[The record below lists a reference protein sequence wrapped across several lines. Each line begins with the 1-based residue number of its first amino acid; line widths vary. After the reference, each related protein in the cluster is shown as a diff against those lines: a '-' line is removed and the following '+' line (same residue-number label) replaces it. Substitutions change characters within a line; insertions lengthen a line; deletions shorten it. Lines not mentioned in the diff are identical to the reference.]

1 MSQRKTATPKQSDV
15 FIYIDMVSLIA
26 TQGTLFDLQTVLD
39 YGQSILNVAT
49 ELSKSLIEHRPLTT
63 KTIQAQMN
71 RHFHGTAAE
80 GAWLWK
86 DAYESVEVAAILYL
100 RHKGLPT
107 NPLEQLQLVESL
119 CPTHT
124 RRSEEQLQ
132 LQQFST
138 PLSLAYL
145 VSVAVQITTND
156 LVLEPSAGT
165 GILAQFAKLQGA
177 SLMLNEIS
185 SDRSKILR
193 RLFPGVPLF
202 SVNAEQINDYLAGK
216 TQPSV
221 VLMNP
226 PFSASPKINSRNP
239 DATPRHI
246 NSALQRLCD
255 HGRLVTI
262 SANWFSP
269 NNLTWRDT
277 FIKMQEKATVVL
289 SVGINGK
296 VYSKHGTQ
304 IDTRL
309 TVIDKVPAADPQ
321 EIPCIADTV
330 ELAELATLIEQ
341 LPQRPVWERI
351 TQTAQTAVSK
361 AIRLSPVKPN
371 SQSAP
376 VTQPLSEFL
385 NIVEL
390 DYEIVDWAANDQL
403 KDTLYETYRPQRIRI
418 KDAKP
423 HPSLLCE
430 SAALALV
437 SPPAP
442 TYKPHLPQH
451 IITQGLLSEA
461 QLESVIYAGQ
471 AHSEYLSG
479 SYTVDDSW
487 DNVTV
492 SATSSENAVRF
503 RRGWFLGDGTGAG
516 KGRQCAGI
524 ILDNWCQGRRKAI
537 WVSKS
542 SALIED
548 ARRDWCA
555 LGGNKKNI
563 IDLSNIKLGD
573 RIPFTEGILF
583 CTYSTLR
590 SQKNGKSRLK
600 QIVEWALKDF
610 EGAICFDECHSMG
623 NAMAQE
629 GTLGLVSASQQGI
642 VGLRLQ
648 NALPLTRVVYVS
660 ATGATKVS
668 NLSYANRLGLWQTG
682 DFPFTSREDFVES
695 IEVGGIAAMEVVA
708 RDLKALGLYL
718 ARSLSFDGV
727 EYEMLEIELT
737 PTQERIYDNYAD
749 AFQIIHNNLHKAL
762 EACNITGAKT
772 YNRAAKMS
780 AMSQFES
787 HKQRF
792 FNHLLT
798 GMKCPMLIKAI
809 ENDLAA
815 GNAVVI
821 QIVSTNEELLKRRLN
836 EVPAEEWKDLNL
848 DLTPREYVMDYLLSA
863 FPVHLHEIHSSSEA
877 EERSEPAF
885 DADGSPIVS
894 SEAVALRDALVDK
907 LASLDPI
914 PGALEQLLWHFGH
927 KQVAEVTGRSK
938 RVLKDDSGRLFVDS
952 RGSGANIAETNAFM
966 AGDKQI
972 LIFSDA
978 GGTGRSYHAD
988 LNAVNRRRRSHYLLE
1003 AGWRADNAI
1012 QGLGRSHRTNQAS
1025 APVFRPVTTNVRGER
1040 RFISTIA
1047 RRLDSLGA
1055 LTRGQRQ
1062 TGGNGIFDTKDNL
1075 ESQYAEYALY
1085 ELFKQIFQG
1094 RFYEVP
1100 LGTFEAMTGLSLT
1113 SHEGGMKIDLPPLR
1127 QFLNRLLALRIG
1139 MQNIIFERFEL
1150 LLSQQIETAIA
1161 AGIFEA
1167 GVETL
1172 RAERFTIESCESVYT
1187 HPDTG
1192 SVTNYLKVEQ
1202 VQRNNIRTAVEMLE
1216 FAAKYQGQLMVNQK
1230 SSNAA
1235 VSIPTHSIFDCD
1247 GGVVPRVLLVRPQ
1260 KETRVPVEQL
1270 ESSTWQ
1276 QVSAEAFIAAW
1287 SKEVDALPKFTTDY
1301 LHLVT
1306 GILLPIWKI
1315 LPQEN
1320 SRVFRLQTSDGQKI
1334 LGRVVNA
1341 VDIQSVTEQLGLKNQ
1356 LLSPTELVWLVLNEG
1371 YSQQLPGG
1379 VTLRLSYVAN
1389 EPRLELVEALS
1400 LADRLVAVG
1409 CFTEIIQW
1417 RKRIFIPTGNKA
1429 ASILADV
1436 IGILG

>member
-1 MSQRKTATPKQSDV
+1 
-15 FIYIDMVSLIA
+15 MVSLIA
-26 TQGTLFDLQTVLD
+26 TQGTLFDLETVLD
-39 YGQSILNVAT
+39 YGQSILNVAQ
-49 ELSKSLIEHRPLTT
+49 ELTKSLIEQRTIST
-63 KTIQAQMN
+63 RTIQAQMN
-71 RHFHGTAAE
+71 RYFLGTAAS
-80 GAWLWK
+80 GAWQWK
-86 DAYESVEVAAILYL
+86 DAYEALEVAQILYL
-100 RHKGLPT
+100 RHLGIKILSQQPQVVVQQ
-107 NPLEQLQLVESL
+107 LEELTAL
-119 CPTHT
+119 CPTQT
-124 RRSEEQLQ
+124 RRSEESVQ

-138 PLSLAYL
+138 PLPLAYL
-145 VSVAVQITTND
+145 VALAGQISSSD
-156 LVLEPSAGT
+156 LILEPSAGT
-165 GILAQFAKLQGA
+165 GLISQFGKLQGA
-177 SLMLNEIS
+177 SLMLNELAP
-185 SDRSKILR
+185 DRSKILR
-193 RLFPGVPLF
+193 RLFPGTPLF
-202 SVNAEQINDYLAGK
+202 GINAEQINDYLAGK

-226 PFSASPKINSRNP
+226 PFSSSPKINSRNP
-239 DATPRHI
+239 DATKRHI
-246 NSALQRLCD
+246 NSALQRLAD
-255 HGRLVTI
+255 GGRLVTI

-269 NNLTWRDT
+269 NNPTWRET
-277 FIKMQEKATVVL
+277 FVKWHSEARVLL
-289 SVGINGK
+289 SVGVSGK

-304 IDTRL
+304 IDTRI
-309 TVIDKVPAADPQ
+309 TVIDKVPADSS
-321 EIPCIADTV
+321 EIPCIT
-330 ELAELATLIEQ
+330 ETLNLPEILALIQQ
-341 LPQRPVWERI
+341 LPQRSSWERSEIKATAKAKVVQLPKRI
-351 TQTAQTAVSK
+351 TVAQPETVSSLPDDVIVLEYEVIGWTA
-361 AIRLSPVKPN
+361 
-371 SQSAP
+371 
-376 VTQPLSEFL
+376 SEG
-385 NIVEL
+385 
-390 DYEIVDWAANDQL
+390 L

-418 KDAKP
+418 KDALP

-437 SPPAP
+437 SPPPP
-442 TYKPHLPQH
+442 TYKPHLPRN
-451 IITQGLLSEA
+451 ILTQGLLSEA
-461 QLESVIYAGQ
+461 QIESVIYAGQ
-471 AHSEYLSG
+471 AHSEFLSG
-479 SYTVDDSW
+479 SYIVDDSW

-492 SATSSENAVRF
+492 AANSSENAVKF

-524 ILDNWCQGRRKAI
+524 ILDNWCQERRKAI

-555 LGGNKKNI
+555 LGGSEKDI

-573 RIPFTEGILF
+573 PIPFTQGILF

-600 QIVEWALKDF
+600 QIVDWAGADF
-610 EGAICFDECHSMG
+610 EGAIAYDECHSMG

-629 GTLGLVSASQQGI
+629 GKLGMVAASQQGI

-648 NALPLTRVVYVS
+648 NALPSARVIYVS

-695 IEVGGIAAMEVVA
+695 IEGGGIAAMEVVA

-718 ARSLSFDGV
+718 ARSLSFEGV
-727 EYEMLEIELT
+727 EYQTLYIDLT
-737 PTQERIYDNYAD
+737 PTQERSYNSYSD
-749 AFQIIHNNLHKAL
+749 AFQVIHHNLDKAL
-762 EACNITGAKT
+762 EACNISGDKT

-780 AMSQFES
+780 AVSQFES

-798 GMKCPMLIKAI
+798 GMKCPQLIKAI
-809 ENDLAA
+809 EEDLAA
-815 GNAVVI
+815 LNAIVI

-836 EVPAEEWKDLNL
+836 EVSSEEWKDLNL
-848 DLTPREYVMDYLLSA
+848 DLTPREYVMDYLMSA
-863 FPVHLHEIHSSSEA
+863 FPIHLHSIHSGVDG
-877 EERSEPAF
+877 EERSEPVF
-885 DADGSPIVS
+885 DADGSPVIS
-894 SEAVALRDALVDK
+894 QEAVALRDALVDK

-952 RGSGANIAETNAFM
+952 RGSGANIAETAAFM
-966 AGDKQI
+966 ADEKQI

-988 LNAVNRRRRSHYLLE
+988 LNAVNRKRRSHYLLE

-1025 APVFRPVTTNVRGER
+1025 APVFRPVTTNVIGER

-1062 TGGNGIFDTKDNL
+1062 TGGNGIFEAKDNL
-1075 ESQYAEYALY
+1075 ESNYAEHALY
-1085 ELFKQIFQG
+1085 ELFRQIYQG

-1100 LGTFEAMTGLSLT
+1100 LGKFEQMTGLSLT

-1127 QFLNRLLALRIG
+1127 QFLNRLLALRID

-1150 LLSQQIETAIA
+1150 LLSQQIEAAIA
-1161 AGIFEA
+1161 AGVYEM

-1172 RAERFTIESCESVYT
+1172 RAERFTVESQEAVYT
-1187 HPDTG
+1187 HAQTG
-1192 SVTNYLKVEQ
+1192 SVTNYLKVERNQ
-1202 VQRNNIRTAVEMLE
+1202 KNNIKTAIEMLE
-1216 FAAKYQGQLMVNQK
+1216 FATQYQGKLMINSK
-1230 SSNAA
+1230 SGNAA
-1235 VSIPTHSIFDCD
+1235 VSIPTHSIYDAD

-1260 KETRVPVEQL
+1260 KETRIPVKDL
-1270 ESSTWQ
+1270 ESSTWKT
-1276 QVSAEAFIAAW
+1276 VCVDAFVAGW

-1315 LPQEN
+1315 LPQQN

-1341 VDIQSVTEQLGLKNQ
+1341 HDIQTVREQLGLRNQ
-1356 LLSPTELVWLVLNEG
+1356 LLSPEELVNLVLNER
-1371 YSQQLPGG
+1371 YTQQLPGG
-1379 VTLRLSYVAN
+1379 VTLRRSFVAN
-1389 EPRLELVEALS
+1389 EPRIELVNAIS
-1400 LADRLVAVG
+1400 LAERLLAAG
-1409 CFTEIIQW
+1409 CFTEIINW
-1417 RKRIFIPTGNKA
+1417 KKRVFIPVSDKA
-1429 ASILADV
+1429 PAILAAV
-1436 IGILG
+1436 IEILG

>member
-1 MSQRKTATPKQSDV
+1 
-15 FIYIDMVSLIA
+15 MVQQLF
-26 TQGTLFDLQTVLD
+26 TQDSLFDLQTVID
-39 YGQSILNVAT
+39 YGQSVINVAQ
-49 ELSKSLIEHRPLTT
+49 ELAKVLIDNRPLST
-63 KTIQAQMN
+63 KTVSSQMN
-71 RHFHGTAAE
+71 RYFHGTAAS
-80 GAWLWK
+80 GTWQWK
-86 DAYESVEVAAILYL
+86 DAYEAVEVAQMLYL
-100 RHKGLPT
+100 RQKGYKLLLES
-107 NPLEQLQLVESL
+107 PLTVLLELEKLVAL
-119 CPTHT
+119 CPTQT
-124 RRSEEQLQ
+124 RRSEESVQ

-138 PLSLAYL
+138 PLPLAYL
-145 VSVAVQITTND
+145 VALAGQINSSD
-156 LVLEPSAGT
+156 LILEPSAGT
-165 GILAQFAKLQGA
+165 GLLAQMAKLHSA
-177 SLMLNEIS
+177 SLMLNELAP
-185 SDRSKILR
+185 DRSKILR
-193 RLFPGVPLF
+193 RLFPGTPLF
-202 SVNAEQINDYLAGK
+202 SVNAEQINDYLVGK

-226 PFSASPKINSRNP
+226 PFCASPKINSRNP
-239 DATPRHI
+239 DATKSHI
-246 NSALQRLCD
+246 NSALQRLAD
-255 HGRLVTI
+255 GGRLVTI
-262 SANWFSP
+262 TANWFSP
-269 NNLTWRDT
+269 ANPSWRET
-277 FIKMQEKATVVL
+277 FVRWHSEARVL
-289 SVGINGK
+289 MSVGVNGR

-304 IDTRL
+304 IDTRI
-309 TVIDKVPAADPQ
+309 TVIDKVPADNPGD
-321 EIPCIADTV
+321 IPCISETLDLS
-330 ELAELATLIEQ
+330 ELLALIEQ
-341 LPQRPVWERI
+341 LPQRSSWERSDI
-351 TQTAQTAVSK
+351 KTAAIAKVVQLPKRTTVAQPETVSSLPDD
-361 AIRLSPVKPN
+361 IVVLEYEVVEW
-371 SQSAP
+371 SA
-376 VTQPLSEFL
+376 TEG
-385 NIVEL
+385 
-390 DYEIVDWAANDQL
+390 L

-418 KDAKP
+418 KDALP

-442 TYKPHLPQH
+442 TYKPHLPRN

-461 QLESVIYAGQ
+461 QLESVIYVGQ
-471 AHSEYLSG
+471 AHCEFLSG
-479 SYTVDDSW
+479 SYIVDDSW
-487 DNVTV
+487 NNVTV
-492 SATSSENAVRF
+492 AANSSKNAVKF

-555 LGGNKKNI
+555 LGGSEKDI

-573 RIPFTEGILF
+573 PIPFTQGILF

-600 QIVEWALKDF
+600 QIVEWAGKEFD
-610 EGAICFDECHSMG
+610 GAISFDECHAMG

-629 GTLGLVSASQQGI
+629 GKLGMVAASQQGI

-648 NALPLTRVVYVS
+648 NALPQARVVYVS

-695 IEVGGIAAMEVVA
+695 IEGGGIAAMEIVA

-718 ARSLSFDGV
+718 ARSLSFEGV
-727 EYEMLEIELT
+727 EYQTLEIELT
-737 PTQERIYDNYAD
+737 PRQERSYNSYSD
-749 AFQIIHNNLHKAL
+749 AFQVIHNNLEKAL

-780 AMSQFES
+780 AKSQFES

-798 GMKCPMLIKAI
+798 GMKCPTLIKAI
-809 ENDLAA
+809 EQDLAQGLA
-815 GNAVVI
+815 IVI
-821 QIVSTNEELLKRRLN
+821 QIVSTNEELLKRRLD
-836 EVPAEEWKDLNL
+836 EVPASEWKDLNL
-848 DLTPREYVMDYLLSA
+848 DLTPREYVMDYLMSA
-863 FPVHLHEIHSSSEA
+863 FPVHLHSIHSTVDG
-877 EERSEPAF
+877 EERSEPVF
-885 DADGSPIVS
+885 DADGSPVIS
-894 SEAVALRDALVDK
+894 QEAVALRDALVDK
-907 LASLDPI
+907 LACLDPI
-914 PGALEQLLWHFGH
+914 PGALEQLLWHFGN

-938 RVLKDDSGRLFVDS
+938 RVLKDESGRLFVDS
-952 RGSGANIAETNAFM
+952 RGGGANIAETAAFM
-966 AGDKQI
+966 QGDKQI
-972 LIFSDA
+972 LIFSDT

-1025 APVFRPVTTNVRGER
+1025 APVFRPVTTNVIGER

-1062 TGGNGIFDTKDNL
+1062 TGGNGIFEAKDNL
-1075 ESQYAEYALY
+1075 ESNYAEHALY
-1085 ELFKQIFQG
+1085 ELFRQIYQG

-1100 LGTFEAMTGLSLT
+1100 LGTFEQMTGLCLT

-1127 QFLNRLLALRIG
+1127 QFLNRLLALRID

-1150 LLSQQIETAIA
+1150 LLSQQIEAAIA
-1161 AGIFEA
+1161 AGVYEM

-1172 RAERFTIESCESVYT
+1172 RAERFTVESQEAVYT
-1187 HPDTG
+1187 HAQTG
-1192 SVTNYLKVEQ
+1192 SVTNYLKVERTQ
-1202 VQRNNIRTAVEMLE
+1202 KNHIRTAQEMVE
-1216 FAAKYQGQLMVNQK
+1216 FATQYQGRLMINSK
-1230 SSNAA
+1230 SGNTS
-1235 VSIPTHSIFDCD
+1235 VSIPTHSIYDSE
-1247 GGVVPRVLLVRPQ
+1247 GGVVPRVLLIRPQ
-1260 KETRVPVEQL
+1260 KETRVPVQDL

-1276 QVSAEAFIAAW
+1276 QVSINAFAAAW
-1287 SKEVDALPKFTTDY
+1287 SKEVDALPKFTTDF

-1315 LPQEN
+1315 LPQQN

-1341 VDIQSVTEQLGLKNQ
+1341 HDIQTVREQLGLRNQ
-1356 LLSPTELVWLVLNEG
+1356 LLSPEELVKLVLNER
-1371 YSQQLPGG
+1371 YTQQLPGG
-1379 VTLRLSYVAN
+1379 VTLRRSFIAN
-1389 EPRLELVEALS
+1389 EARIELVNAIS
-1400 LADRLVAVG
+1400 LAERLLAAG
-1409 CFTEIIQW
+1409 CFTEIINWQ
-1417 RKRIFIPTGNKA
+1417 KRVFIPVSDKA
-1429 ASILADV
+1429 PAILAAV
-1436 IGILG
+1436 IEILG

>member
-1 MSQRKTATPKQSDV
+1 
-15 FIYIDMVSLIA
+15 MVQQLF
-26 TQGTLFDLQTVLD
+26 TQGSLFDLQTVID
-39 YGQSILNVAT
+39 YGQSVINVAQ
-49 ELSKSLIEHRPLTT
+49 ELAKVLIDNRPLST
-63 KTIQAQMN
+63 KTVSSQMN
-71 RHFHGTAAE
+71 RYFLGTAAS
-80 GAWLWK
+80 GAWQWK
-86 DAYESVEVAAILYL
+86 DAYEAVEVAQILYL
-100 RHKGLPT
+100 RHLGIKILSQQPQVVVQQ
-107 NPLEQLQLVESL
+107 LEELTAL

-124 RRSEEQLQ
+124 RRSEESVQ

-138 PLSLAYL
+138 PLPLAYL
-145 VSVAVQITTND
+145 VAKSGFIQATD

-165 GILAQFAKLQGA
+165 GLLAQMAKLHCA
-177 SLMLNEIS
+177 SLMLNELAP
-185 SDRSKILR
+185 DRSKILR
-193 RLFPGVPLF
+193 RLFPGTPLF
-202 SVNAEQINDYLAGK
+202 SVNAEQINDYLVGK

-226 PFSASPKINSRNP
+226 PFCASPKINSRNP
-239 DATPRHI
+239 DATKSHI
-246 NSALQRLCD
+246 NSALQRLAD
-255 HGRLVTI
+255 GGRLVTI
-262 SANWFSP
+262 TANWFSP
-269 NNLTWRDT
+269 NNPTWRET
-277 FIKMQEKATVVL
+277 FVRWHSEARVL
-289 SVGINGK
+289 MSVGVNGK
-296 VYSKHGTQ
+296 VYSKHGTT
-304 IDTRL
+304 IDTRI
-309 TVIDKVPAADPQ
+309 TVIDKVPADNPGN
-321 EIPCIADTV
+321 IPCIPETLDLP
-330 ELAELATLIEQ
+330 ELLALIEQ
-341 LPQRPVWERI
+341 LPQRSSWERSEKVK
-351 TQTAQTAVSK
+351 AAAK
-361 AIRLSPVKPN
+361 AIVIQLPKRITV
-371 SQSAP
+371 A
-376 VTQPLSEFL
+376 QPETVSFLPDDLVVLEYEVIEWTASEG
-385 NIVEL
+385 
-390 DYEIVDWAANDQL
+390 L

-418 KDAKP
+418 KDALP

-437 SPPAP
+437 SPPPP
-442 TYKPHLPQH
+442 TYKPHLPRN
-451 IITQGLLSEA
+451 IVSQGLLSEA

-471 AHSEYLSG
+471 AHGEFLSG
-479 SYTVDDSW
+479 SYIVDDSW

-492 SATSSENAVRF
+492 AATGEENAVKF

-524 ILDNWCQGRRKAI
+524 ILDNWCQERRKAI

-555 LGGNKKNI
+555 LGGSEKDI

-573 RIPFTEGILF
+573 PIPFTQGILF

-600 QIVEWALKDF
+600 QIVEWAGKDF
-610 EGAICFDECHSMG
+610 EGAIAFDECHAMG

-629 GTLGLVSASQQGI
+629 GKLGMVAASQQGI

-648 NALPLTRVVYVS
+648 NALPGARVVYVS

-695 IEVGGIAAMEVVA
+695 IEGGGIAAMEVVA

-718 ARSLSFDGV
+718 ARSLSFEGV
-727 EYEMLEIELT
+727 EYQTLEIELT
-737 PTQERIYDNYAD
+737 PRQERSYNSYSD
-749 AFQIIHNNLHKAL
+749 AFQVIHNNLEKAL

-780 AMSQFES
+780 AKSQFES

-798 GMKCPMLIKAI
+798 GMKCPTLIKAI
-809 ENDLAA
+809 EQDLAQGLA
-815 GNAVVI
+815 IVI
-821 QIVSTNEELLKRRLN
+821 QIVSTNEELLKRRLD
-836 EVPAEEWKDLNL
+836 EVPADEWKDLNL
-848 DLTPREYVMDYLLSA
+848 DLTPREYVMDYLMSA
-863 FPVHLHEIHSSSEA
+863 FPVHLHSIHSGVDG
-877 EERSEPAF
+877 EERSEPVF
-885 DADGSPIVS
+885 DADGSPVIS
-894 SEAVALRDALVDK
+894 QEAVALRDALVDK

-927 KQVAEVTGRSK
+927 KQIAEVTGRSK

-952 RGSGANIAETNAFM
+952 RGSGANIAETAAFM
-966 AGDKQI
+966 QGDKQI

-978 GGTGRSYHAD
+978 GATGRSYHAD
-988 LNAVNRRRRSHYLLE
+988 LNAANRRRRSHYLLE

-1025 APVFRPVTTNVRGER
+1025 APVFRPVTTNVIGER

-1062 TGGNGIFDTKDNL
+1062 TGGNGIFEAKDNL
-1075 ESQYAEYALY
+1075 ESNYAEHALY
-1085 ELFKQIFQG
+1085 ELFRQIYQG

-1100 LGTFEAMTGLSLT
+1100 LGTFEQMTGLCLT

-1127 QFLNRLLALRIG
+1127 QFLNRLLALRID

-1150 LLSQQIETAIA
+1150 LLSQQIEAAIA
-1161 AGIFEA
+1161 AGVYEM

-1172 RAERFTIESCESVYT
+1172 RAERFTVESQEAVYT
-1187 HPDTG
+1187 HAQTG
-1192 SVTNYLKVEQ
+1192 SVTNYLKVERIQ
-1202 VQRNNIRTAVEMLE
+1202 KNNIKTAIEMLE
-1216 FAAKYQGQLMVNQK
+1216 FATQYQGRLMINSK
-1230 SSNAA
+1230 SGNAA
-1235 VSIPTHSIFDCD
+1235 VSIPTHSIYDAD

-1260 KETRVPVEQL
+1260 KETRIPVKDL
-1270 ESSTWQ
+1270 ESSTWKA
-1276 QVSAEAFIAAW
+1276 VCVDAFVAGW
-1287 SKEVDALPKFTTDY
+1287 STEVDALPKFTTDY

-1315 LPQEN
+1315 LPQHN

-1341 VDIQSVTEQLGLKNQ
+1341 QDIQSVAEQLGLKNK
-1356 LLSPTELVWLVLNEG
+1356 LLSPQELVSLVLNEG

-1379 VTLRLSYVAN
+1379 VTLRRSYIAA
-1389 EPRLELVEALS
+1389 EPRIELVNAIS
-1400 LADRLVAVG
+1400 LAERLLAAG
-1409 CFTEIIQW
+1409 CFTEIINW
-1417 RKRIFIPTGNKA
+1417 KKRVFIPVSDKA
-1429 ASILADV
+1429 PAILAAV
-1436 IGILG
+1436 IEILG

>member
-1 MSQRKTATPKQSDV
+1 
-15 FIYIDMVSLIA
+15 MVSLIA
-26 TQGTLFDLQTVLD
+26 TQGSLFDIQTVLD
-39 YGQSILNVAT
+39 YGQSILNVAL
-49 ELSKSLIEHRPLTT
+49 ELSKSLIENRPLTT
-63 KTIQAQMN
+63 KTIQSQMN

-80 GAWLWK
+80 GAWQWK
-86 DAYESVEVAAILYL
+86 DAYEAVEVAAILYL
-100 RHKGLPT
+100 RHLGLST
-107 NPLEQLQLVESL
+107 NPLEQLQLIESL
-119 CPTHT
+119 CPTHS
-124 RRSEEQLQ
+124 RRSEEQIQ

-138 PLSLAYL
+138 PLALAYL
-145 VSVAVQITTND
+145 ACAAGQITTND

-226 PFSASPKINSRNP
+226 PFSASPKVNSRNP

-255 HGRLVTI
+255 RGRLVTI

-269 NNLTWRDT
+269 NNHAWRDT
-277 FIKMQEKATVVL
+277 FVKMQEKATVVL

-296 VYSKHGTQ
+296 VYSKHGTH

-330 ELAELATLIEQ
+330 ELDELARLIEQ
-341 LPQRPVWERI
+341 LPVRPVWEP
-351 TQTAQTAVSK
+351 TTPTAQTAVSK
-361 AIRLSPVKPN
+361 AIRLSLVQPK
-371 SQSAP
+371 SQP
-376 VTQPLSEFL
+376 VTVNQTLSQFIDIL
-385 NIVEL
+385 PL
-390 DYEIVDWAANDQL
+390 DYEVIDWAATEGL

-418 KDAKP
+418 RDAKP

-437 SPPAP
+437 SPPSP
-442 TYKPHLPQH
+442 TYKPHLPRN

-479 SYTVDDSW
+479 SYIVDDSW
-487 DNVTV
+487 DNVTLTANNV
-492 SATSSENAVRF
+492 ENAVRF

-555 LGGNKKNI
+555 LGGNERDI

-573 RIPFTEGILF
+573 RIPFTQGILF

-600 QIVEWALKDF
+600 QIVEWAGKDF
-610 EGAICFDECHSMG
+610 EGAIAFDECHSMG

-648 NALPLTRVVYVS
+648 NALPLARVIYVS

-682 DFPFTSREDFVES
+682 DFPFNSREDFVES

-737 PTQERIYDNYAD
+737 PTQECIYNRYAD
-749 AFQIIHNNLHKAL
+749 AFQIIHNNLNQAL
-762 EACNITGAKT
+762 EACNITGAKI

-809 ENDLAA
+809 ENDLAQ
-815 GNAVVI
+815 GHAVVI

-836 EVPAEEWKDLNL
+836 EVRAEEWKDLNL

-863 FPVHLHEIHSSSEA
+863 FPVHLHEIHSSSEG

-894 SEAVALRDALVDK
+894 SEAVSLRDALVDK

-966 AGDKQI
+966 TGDKQI

-1094 RFYEVP
+1094 RFSEVP
-1100 LGTFEAMTGLSLT
+1100 LGTFEQMTGLSLT

-1127 QFLNRLLALRIG
+1127 QFLNRLLALTIG
-1139 MQNIIFERFEL
+1139 MQNVIFERFEL

-1161 AGIFEA
+1161 NGVFEM

-1172 RAERFTIESCESVYT
+1172 RAERFTVESCETVYT

-1202 VQRNNIRTAVEMLE
+1202 VQRNNIKTAAEMLE
-1216 FAAKYQGQLMVNQK
+1216 FASQHQGRFLINEK
-1230 SSNAA
+1230 SGHAA
-1235 VSIPTHSIFDCD
+1235 VSIPTHSLFDSE
-1247 GGVVPRVLLVRPQ
+1247 GGVVPRVLLIRPQ
-1260 KETRVPVEQL
+1260 KETRVPIKNL
-1270 ESSTWQ
+1270 ESSTWKE
-1276 QVSAEAFIAAW
+1276 VSTEAFIAAW
-1287 SKEVDALPKFTTDY
+1287 STEVDALPKFTTDY

-1315 LPQEN
+1315 LPQKN
-1320 SRVFRLQTSDGQKI
+1320 SRVFRLQTSDGEKI

-1341 VDIQSVTEQLGLKNQ
+1341 VDIQSVTEQLGLKNT
-1356 LLSPTELVWLVLNEG
+1356 LLSPQELVSLVLNEG

-1379 VTLRLSYVAN
+1379 VTLRRSYIAG

-1400 LADRLVAVG
+1400 LAERLVAVG
-1409 CFTEIIQW
+1409 CFAEIIQW
-1417 RKRIFIPTGNKA
+1417 RKRLFVPTGDKA
-1429 ASILADV
+1429 AAVLADV
-1436 IGILG
+1436 IGIVG

>member
-1 MSQRKTATPKQSDV
+1 
-15 FIYIDMVSLIA
+15 MVSFFA
-26 TQGTLFDLQTVLD
+26 TQGCLFDIQTVLD
-39 YGQSILNVAT
+39 YGQSILNVAQ
-49 ELSKSLIEHRPLTT
+49 ELTKSLIAHRPITT
-63 KTIQAQMN
+63 KLLQSQMN

-80 GAWLWK
+80 GKWLWK
-86 DAYESVEVAAILYL
+86 NAYEVVEVALILYL
-100 RHKGLPT
+100 RQNPLSE
-107 NPLEQLQLVESL
+107 NPLEQLQLLESF

-138 PLSLAYL
+138 PLPLAYL
-145 VSVAVQITTND
+145 VAMAGQITPHD
-156 LVLEPSAGT
+156 LILEPSAGT
-165 GILAQFAKLQGA
+165 GILAQFAKLYGA
-177 SLMLNEIS
+177 SLMLNELA
-185 SDRSKILR
+185 SDRTKILR
-193 RLFPGVPLF
+193 RLFPGTPLF

-226 PFSASPKINSRNP
+226 PFSSSPKVNDRSP
-239 DATPRHI
+239 DATKRHI

-255 HGRLVTI
+255 GGRLVTI
-262 SANWFSP
+262 TANWFFP
-269 NNLTWRDT
+269 NSATWRET
-277 FIKMQEKATVVL
+277 FVRWQEKSSVVL
-289 SVGINGK
+289 SVGVSGQA
-296 VYSKHGTQ
+296 YAKHGTT
-304 IDTRL
+304 IETRI
-309 TVIDKVPAADPQ
+309 TVIDKVPATDPHY
-321 EIPCIADTV
+321 IPCIGETLDLP
-330 ELAELATLIEQ
+330 ELLALIEQ
-341 LPQRPVWERI
+341 LPLRSQWNVATMKAAVVAPKVVKLPKRTTV
-351 TQTAQTAVSK
+351 AQPES
-361 AIRLSPVKPN
+361 
-371 SQSAP
+371 SAEIP
-376 VTQPLSEFL
+376 DVVVLEYEV
-385 NIVEL
+385 VEW
-390 DYEIVDWAANDQL
+390 VANEGL
-403 KDTLYETYRPQRIRI
+403 KDTLYESYRPQRIRI
-418 KDAKP
+418 NGAKP

-442 TYKPHLPQH
+442 TYKPHLPQN
-451 IITQGLLSEA
+451 IVTQGLLSEA

-471 AHSEYLSG
+471 AHSEFLSG
-479 SYTVDDSW
+479 SYIVDDSW

-492 SATSSENAVRF
+492 TAQREENAVIF

-542 SALIED
+542 AALIED

-555 LGGNKKNI
+555 LGGAEKDI

-573 RIPFTEGILF
+573 PIPFTQGILF

-600 QIVEWALKDF
+600 QIVEWAGADF
-610 EGAICFDECHSMG
+610 EGAIAFDECHSMG

-629 GTLGLVSASQQGI
+629 GTLGMVAASQQGI

-648 NALPLTRVVYVS
+648 NALANARVVYVS

-682 DFPFTSREDFVES
+682 DFPFTNREDFVES
-695 IEVGGIAAMEVVA
+695 ISVGGIAAMEVVA

-727 EYEMLEIELT
+727 EYQTLEIELT
-737 PTQERIYDNYAD
+737 PAQERIYNDYSD
-749 AFQIIHNNLHKAL
+749 AFQVIHNNLNKAL

-798 GMKCPMLIKAI
+798 GIKCPTLIKAI
-809 ENDLAA
+809 EQDLAQ
-815 GNAVVI
+815 GNAVVV
-821 QIVSTNEELLKRRLN
+821 QVVSTNEELLKRRLD
-836 EVPAEEWKDLNL
+836 EVPADEWKDLNL

-863 FPVHLHEIHSSSEA
+863 FPIHLHSIHSGEDG

-885 DADGSPIVS
+885 DADGSPIIS
-894 SEAVALRDALVDK
+894 TEAVALRSALVDR

-938 RVLKDDSGRLFVDS
+938 RVLKDDSGRLFVDT
-952 RGSGANIAETNAFM
+952 RGSGANIAETAAFM
-966 AGDKQI
+966 NGDKQI

-1025 APVFRPVTTNVRGER
+1025 APIFRPVTTNVRGER

-1062 TGGNGIFDTKDNL
+1062 TGGNGIFEAKDNL
-1075 ESQYAEYALY
+1075 ESQYAEHALF

-1094 RFYEVP
+1094 RFYEVS
-1100 LGTFEAMTGLSLT
+1100 LGKFEQMTGLSLT

-1127 QFLNRLLALRIG
+1127 QFLNRLLALRID

-1150 LLSQQIETAIA
+1150 LLSQQIEAAQA
-1161 AGIFEA
+1161 AGIYEM

-1172 RAERFTIESCESVYT
+1172 RAERFTVESQESVYT
-1187 HPDTG
+1187 HPATG
-1192 SVTNYLKVEQ
+1192 SVTNYLKIERTQ
-1202 VQRNNIRTAVEMLE
+1202 NNNIKTAFEMLE
-1216 FAAKYQGQLMVNQK
+1216 FATQYQGRLMVNEK
-1230 SSNAA
+1230 SGNAA
-1235 VSIPTHSIFDCD
+1235 VSIPTHSIFDSD
-1247 GGVVPRVLLVRPQ
+1247 GGVIPRVLLVRSQ
-1260 KETRVPVEQL
+1260 KETRVTVEQL
-1270 ESSTWQ
+1270 NSSAWR
-1276 QVSAEAFIAAW
+1276 QVSADAFVAAW
-1287 SKEVDALPKFTTDY
+1287 SKEVNELPRFTTDY

-1315 LPQEN
+1315 LPQSS

-1334 LGRVVNA
+1334 LGRVVSA
-1341 VDIQSVTEQLGLKNQ
+1341 HDIETVREQLGLKNQ
-1356 LLSPTELVWLVLNEG
+1356 LLSPTELVWLVLNEK

-1379 VTLRLSYVAN
+1379 ITLRRSFIAG
-1389 EPRLELVEALS
+1389 EPRIELVDALS
-1400 LADRLVAVG
+1400 LANQLIAVG
-1409 CFTEIIQW
+1409 CFTEIINW
-1417 RKRIFIPTGNKA
+1417 RKRVFVPTGDRA
-1429 ASILADV
+1429 AAVLSEV
-1436 IGILG
+1436 IEIVG

>member
-1 MSQRKTATPKQSDV
+1 
-15 FIYIDMVSLIA
+15 MVSLIA
-26 TQGTLFDLQTVLD
+26 TQGILFDLETVLD
-39 YGQSILNVAT
+39 YGQSILNVAQ
-49 ELSKSLIEHRPLTT
+49 ELTKSLIEQRTIST
-63 KTIQAQMN
+63 RTIQAQMN
-71 RHFHGTAAE
+71 RYFLGTAAE
-80 GAWLWK
+80 GAWQWK
-86 DAYESVEVAAILYL
+86 DAYEALEVAQILYL
-100 RHKGLPT
+100 RHLGFKILSQQPQVVVQQ
-107 NPLEQLQLVESL
+107 LEELTAL

-124 RRSEEQLQ
+124 RRSEESVQ

-138 PLSLAYL
+138 PLPLAYL
-145 VSVAVQITTND
+145 VAKAAFIKADD
-156 LVLEPSAGT
+156 LILEPSAGT
-165 GILAQFAKLQGA
+165 GLLAQMAKLRGA
-177 SLMLNEIS
+177 SLMLNELAP
-185 SDRSKILR
+185 DRAKILR
-193 RLFPGVPLF
+193 RLFPGTPLF
-202 SVNAEQINDYLAGK
+202 SVNAEQINDYLARIS
-216 TQPSV
+216 QPSV

-226 PFSASPKINSRNP
+226 PFSASPKINSRNR
-239 DATPRHI
+239 DATKSHI
-246 NSALQRLCD
+246 NSALQRLAD
-255 HGRLVTI
+255 GGRLVTI
-262 SANWFSP
+262 TANWFSP
-269 NNLTWRDT
+269 NNPTWRET
-277 FIKMQEKATVVL
+277 FHQWQEKARVL
-289 SVGINGK
+289 MSVGVNGK

-304 IDTRL
+304 IDTRI
-309 TVIDKVPAADPQ
+309 TVIDKVPADSS
-321 EIPCIADTV
+321 EIPCITETLDLP
-330 ELAELATLIEQ
+330 EILALIEQ
-341 LPQRPVWERI
+341 LPQRSSWERSEKVKAAARAKVVQLPKRTTVAQPETVSFLPDDVVVLEYEVI
-351 TQTAQTAVSK
+351 EWTA
-361 AIRLSPVKPN
+361 
-371 SQSAP
+371 
-376 VTQPLSEFL
+376 SEG
-385 NIVEL
+385 
-390 DYEIVDWAANDQL
+390 L

-418 KDAKP
+418 KDALP

-442 TYKPHLPQH
+442 TYKPHLPSN

-471 AHSEYLSG
+471 THCEFLSG
-479 SYTVDDSW
+479 SYIVDDSW

-492 SATSSENAVRF
+492 AAQGEENAVKF

-537 WVSKS
+537 WISKS
-542 SALIED
+542 AALIED

-555 LGGNKKNI
+555 LGGSEKDI
-563 IDLSNIKLGD
+563 IDLGNIKLGD
-573 RIPFTEGILF
+573 PIPFTQGILF

-600 QIVEWALKDF
+600 QIVEWAGKDF
-610 EGAICFDECHSMG
+610 EGAIAFDECHAMG

-629 GTLGLVSASQQGI
+629 GKLGMVAASQQGI

-648 NALPLTRVVYVS
+648 NALPQARVVYVS

-682 DFPFTSREDFVES
+682 DFPFTNREDFVES
-695 IEVGGIAAMEVVA
+695 IEGGGIAAMEVVA

-718 ARSLSFDGV
+718 ARSLSFEGV
-727 EYEMLEIELT
+727 EYQTLYIELT
-737 PTQERIYDNYAD
+737 PTQERIYNSYSD
-749 AFQIIHNNLHKAL
+749 AFGVIHNNLDKAL
-762 EACNITGAKT
+762 EACNISGDKT

-780 AMSQFES
+780 AVSQFES

-798 GMKCPMLIKAI
+798 GMKCPQLIKAI
-809 ENDLAA
+809 EEDLAA
-815 GNAVVI
+815 SNAIVI

-836 EVPAEEWKDLNL
+836 EVAPEEWQDLNL
-848 DLTPREYVMDYLLSA
+848 DLTPREYVMDYLMSA
-863 FPVHLHEIHSSSEA
+863 FPIHLHSIHSGVDGQ
-877 EERSEPAF
+877 ERSEPAF
-885 DADGSPIVS
+885 DADGSPVIS
-894 SEAVALRDALVDK
+894 QEAVALRDALVDR

-938 RVLKDDSGRLFVDS
+938 RVLKDESGRLFVDS
-952 RGSGANIAETNAFM
+952 RGAGVNIAETAAFM
-966 AGDKQI
+966 QGDKQI

-988 LNAVNRRRRSHYLLE
+988 LNAANRRRRSHYLLE

-1025 APVFRPVTTNVRGER
+1025 APLFRPVTTNVIGER

-1062 TGGNGIFDTKDNL
+1062 TGGNGIFEAKDNL
-1075 ESQYAEYALY
+1075 ESNYAEHALY
-1085 ELFKQIFQG
+1085 ELFRQIYQG
-1094 RFYEVP
+1094 RFFEVP
-1100 LGTFEAMTGLSLT
+1100 LGTFEQMTGLGLT

-1127 QFLNRLLALRIG
+1127 QFLNRLLALRID

-1161 AGIFEA
+1161 AGVYEM

-1172 RAERFTIESCESVYT
+1172 RAERFTIESQEAVYT
-1187 HPDTG
+1187 HPATN
-1192 SVTNYLKVEQ
+1192 STTNYLKIER
-1202 VQRNNIRTAVEMLE
+1202 VQRNNIRTANEMLE
-1216 FAAKYQGQLMVNQK
+1216 FADKYQGRFMVNEK
-1230 SSNAA
+1230 GIAA
-1235 VSIPTHSIFDCD
+1235 VTIPTHSIFDAE

-1260 KETRVPVEQL
+1260 KETRVIVEQL
-1270 ESSTWQ
+1270 NSSTWR
-1276 QVSAEAFIAAW
+1276 QVSADTFVAAW
-1287 SKEVDALPKFTTDY
+1287 STEVDTLPKFTTDY

-1315 LPQEN
+1315 LPQHS

-1341 VDIQSVTEQLGLKNQ
+1341 HDIQTVREQLGLRNQ
-1356 LLSPTELVWLVLNEG
+1356 VLSPEELVKLVLNER
-1371 YSQQLPGG
+1371 YTQQLPGG
-1379 VTLRLSYVAN
+1379 ITLRRSFIAG
-1389 EPRLELVEALS
+1389 EPRIS
-1400 LADRLVAVG
+1400 
-1409 CFTEIIQW
+1409 
-1417 RKRIFIPTGNKA
+1417 
-1429 ASILADV
+1429 
-1436 IGILG
+1436 

>member
-1 MSQRKTATPKQSDV
+1 
-15 FIYIDMVSLIA
+15 MVSAI
-26 TQGTLFDLQTVLD
+26 QGSLFDLQTVLD
-39 YGQSILNVAT
+39 YGQSIVSAGH
-49 ELSKSLIEHRPLTT
+49 ELAKYLFNNHTITT
-63 KTIQAQMN
+63 KAIQSQMN
-71 RHFHGTAAE
+71 RYFNGTAAQ
-80 GAWLWK
+80 GKWQWK
-86 DAYESVEVAAILYL
+86 DGYEALEVALILYL
-100 RHKGLPT
+100 RQRGLSE
-107 NPLEQLQLVESL
+107 NPLEQLQLLESL
-119 CPTHT
+119 CPKHS
-124 RRSEEQLQ
+124 RRSEEQIQ

-138 PLSLAYL
+138 PIPLAYL
-145 VSVAVQITTND
+145 VAMAGQITPHD

-165 GILAQFAKLQGA
+165 GILAQFAKLQRA

-185 SDRSKILR
+185 SDRTKILR
-193 RLFPGVPLF
+193 RLFGGVPLF

-226 PFSASPKINSRNP
+226 PFSASPKVNSRNP
-239 DATPRHI
+239 DATARHV
-246 NSALQRLCD
+246 NSALHRLCD
-255 HGRLVTI
+255 RGRLVTI

-269 NNLTWRDT
+269 NNHAWRET
-277 FIKMQEKATVVL
+277 FVRMQEKATVIL
-289 SVGINGK
+289 SVGVSGK
-296 VYSKHGTQ
+296 VYSKHGTTM
-304 IDTRL
+304 DTRL
-309 TVIDKVPAADPQ
+309 TVIDKVPATDAAD
-321 EIPCIADTV
+321 IACINDTV
-330 ELAELATLIEQ
+330 ELDELARLIDQ
-341 LPQRPVWERI
+341 LPARRIWEPTTPNARPAI
-351 TQTAQTAVSK
+351 SK
-361 AIRLSPVKPN
+361 AVCLHTAKAK

-376 VTQPLSEFL
+376 VNQALSHFDDVAVLE
-385 NIVEL
+385 
-390 DYEIVDWAANDQL
+390 YEIIDWAANDGL
-403 KDTLYETYRPQRIRI
+403 KDTLYETYRPQRLRI
-418 KDAKP
+418 KDALP

-442 TYKPHLPQH
+442 IYKPHLPRH
-451 IITQGLLSEA
+451 IVTQGLLSSA

-479 SYTVDDSW
+479 SYLVDDSW
-487 DNVTV
+487 DNVTIA
-492 SATSSENAVRF
+492 ATTEENAVRF
-503 RRGWFLGDGTGAG
+503 RRGWFLGDGTGSG

-548 ARRDWCA
+548 ARRDWYA
-555 LGGNKKNI
+555 LGGDEKDI
-563 IDLSNIKLGD
+563 IDLSNIKLSD

-600 QIVEWALKDF
+600 QIVEWAGNDF
-610 EGAICFDECHSMG
+610 EGAISFDECHSMG

-648 NALPLTRVVYVS
+648 NALPQARVVYVS

-695 IEVGGIAAMEVVA
+695 IEGGGIAAMEVVA

-718 ARSLSFDGV
+718 ARSLSFEGV
-727 EYEMLEIELT
+727 EYHTLEIDLT
-737 PTQERIYDNYAD
+737 PTQERIYDNYSE
-749 AFQIIHNNLHKAL
+749 AFQIIHNNLYKAL
-762 EACNITGAKT
+762 EACNISGAKT
-772 YNRAAKMS
+772 YNRMAKMS

-798 GMKCPMLIKAI
+798 GMKCPKLIKAI
-809 ENDLAA
+809 EQDLALGHA
-815 GNAVVI
+815 IVI
-821 QIVSTNEELLKRRLN
+821 QIVSTNEELLKRRLYGIP
-836 EVPAEEWKDLNL
+836 VDEWKDLNL
-848 DLTPREYVMDYLLSA
+848 DLTPREYVMDYLMSA
-863 FPVHLHEIHSSSEA
+863 FPIHLHEIHSSSDG
-877 EERSEPAF
+877 EERSEPVF
-885 DADGSPIVS
+885 DADGSPIIS
-894 SEAVALRDALVDK
+894 QVALGLRSALVDR

-938 RVLKDDSGRLFVDS
+938 RVLKDEAGRLFVDS
-952 RGSGANIAETNAFM
+952 RGSGANIAETDAFM
-966 AGDKQI
+966 QGDKQI

-988 LNAVNRRRRSHYLLE
+988 LNAINRRRRSHYLLE

-1025 APVFRPVTTNVRGER
+1025 APIFRPVTTNVRGER

-1062 TGGNGIFDTKDNL
+1062 TGGNGIFSAQDNL
-1075 ESQYAEYALY
+1075 ESQYAEHALY

-1113 SHEGGMKIDLPPLR
+1113 STEGGMKIDLPPLR
-1127 QFLNRLLALRIG
+1127 QFLNRLLALRID

-1161 AGIFEA
+1161 QGIFEL

-1172 RAERFTIESCESVYT
+1172 RAEQFTIESQSAVYT
-1187 HPDTG
+1187 HPATG
-1192 SVTNYLKVEQ
+1192 SVTNYLKIER
-1202 VQRNNIRTAVEMLE
+1202 VQKNNIQTALE
-1216 FAAKYQGQLMVNQK
+1216 AVDSASKYQGQLLVNEK
-1230 SSNAA
+1230 SGQAA
-1235 VSIPTHSIFDCD
+1235 VSIPTHSIFDSE

-1260 KETRVPVEQL
+1260 KETRVPVDKL
-1270 ESSTWQ
+1270 ESSTWK
-1276 QVSAEAFIAAW
+1276 QVSTEAFIAAW
-1287 SKEVDALPKFTTDY
+1287 SKEVSQLPQFTTDY
-1301 LHLVT
+1301 IHLVT
-1306 GILLPIWKI
+1306 GILLPIWKT
-1315 LPQEN
+1315 LPIQN
-1320 SRVFRLQTSDGQKI
+1320 SRVFRLQLSNGEKV
-1334 LGRVVNA
+1334 LGRVISAENIRA
-1341 VDIQSVTEQLGLKNQ
+1341 VAEQLGLKNK
-1356 LLSPTELVWLVLNEG
+1356 LLSPEELVSLVLNER
-1371 YSQQLPGG
+1371 YSEQLPGG
-1379 VTLRLSYVAN
+1379 VTLRCSLVAN
-1389 EPRLELVEALS
+1389 ERRIELVNALS
-1400 LADRLVAVG
+1400 LADSLVAVG
-1409 CFTEIIQW
+1409 CFTEVIQLK
-1417 RKRIFIPTGNKA
+1417 KRVFIPANSKA
-1429 ASILADV
+1429 ASILATV
-1436 IGILG
+1436 IEILG

>member
-1 MSQRKTATPKQSDV
+1 M
-15 FIYIDMVSLIA
+15 
-26 TQGTLFDLQTVLD
+26 
-39 YGQSILNVAT
+39 
-49 ELSKSLIEHRPLTT
+49 
-63 KTIQAQMN
+63 
-71 RHFHGTAAE
+71 
-80 GAWLWK
+80 
-86 DAYESVEVAAILYL
+86 AAILYL
-100 RHKGLPT
+100 RHLGLSQ
-107 NPLEQLQLVESL
+107 NPLEQLQLIESL
-119 CPTHT
+119 CPTHS
-124 RRSEEQLQ
+124 RRSEEQIQ

-138 PLSLAYL
+138 PLALAYL
-145 VSVAVQITTND
+145 ACAAGQITTND

-185 SDRSKILR
+185 SNRSKILR

-226 PFSASPKINSRNP
+226 PFSASPKVNSRNP

-255 HGRLVTI
+255 RGRLVTI

-269 NNLTWRDT
+269 NNPAWRDT

-321 EIPCIADTV
+321 QIPCISDTV
-330 ELAELATLIEQ
+330 ELAELTALIKQ
-341 LPQRPVWERI
+341 LPARSVWERI
-351 TQTAQTAVSK
+351 TPTAQTAVSK
-361 AIRLSPVKPN
+361 AIRLNTVKPK
-371 SQSAP
+371 SQSVPINQELSQFIDVAP
-376 VTQPLSEFL
+376 
-385 NIVEL
+385 L
-390 DYEIVDWAANDQL
+390 DYEVIDWAANDGL

-418 KDAKP
+418 RDAKP

-437 SPPAP
+437 SPPPP

-471 AHSEYLSG
+471 AHSEFLSG
-479 SYTVDDSW
+479 SYLVDDSW

-492 SATSSENAVRF
+492 AATTALNAVRF

-555 LGGNKKNI
+555 LGGNKKDI
-563 IDLSNIKLGD
+563 INLSNIKLGD
-573 RIPFTEGILF
+573 TIPFTEGILF

-600 QIVEWALKDF
+600 QIVEWAGKDF
-610 EGAICFDECHSMG
+610 EGAIAFDECHAMG
-623 NAMAQE
+623 NAMAVE

-648 NALPLTRVVYVS
+648 NALPLARVVYVS

-682 DFPFTSREDFVES
+682 DFPFNSREDFVES

-737 PTQERIYDNYAD
+737 PTQERIYDSYAD
-749 AFQIIHNNLHKAL
+749 AFQIIHHNLHKAL
-762 EACNITGAKT
+762 EVCNITGAKT
-772 YNRAAKMS
+772 YNKVAKMS

-798 GMKCPMLIKAI
+798 GMKIPQLIKAI
-809 ENDLAA
+809 EQDLAA

-836 EVPAEEWKDLNL
+836 EVAPEEWQDLNL
-848 DLTPREYVMDYLLSA
+848 DLTPREYVLDYLVSA
-863 FPVHLHEIHSSSEA
+863 FPVHLHEIHSSSEG

-894 SEAVALRDALVDK
+894 SEAVSLRDALVNK

-952 RGSGANIAETNAFM
+952 RGAGANIAETNAFM
-966 AGDKQI
+966 SGDKQI

-1025 APVFRPVTTNVRGER
+1025 APVFRPVTTDVRGER

-1075 ESQYAEYALY
+1075 ESNYAEYALY

-1100 LGTFEAMTGLSLT
+1100 LGKFEQMTGLSLT

-1127 QFLNRLLALRIG
+1127 QFLNRLLALTIG
-1139 MQNIIFERFEL
+1139 MQNVIFERFEL

-1161 AGIFEA
+1161 NGVFEM

-1172 RAERFTIESCESVYT
+1172 RAERFTVESCETVYT

-1202 VQRNNIRTAVEMLE
+1202 VQRNNIKTAAEMLE
-1216 FAAKYQGQLMVNQK
+1216 FASQHQGRFL
-1230 SSNAA
+1230 
-1235 VSIPTHSIFDCD
+1235 I
-1247 GGVVPRVLLVRPQ
+1247 
-1260 KETRVPVEQL
+1260 
-1270 ESSTWQ
+1270 
-1276 QVSAEAFIAAW
+1276 
-1287 SKEVDALPKFTTDY
+1287 
-1301 LHLVT
+1301 
-1306 GILLPIWKI
+1306 
-1315 LPQEN
+1315 
-1320 SRVFRLQTSDGQKI
+1320 
-1334 LGRVVNA
+1334 
-1341 VDIQSVTEQLGLKNQ
+1341 
-1356 LLSPTELVWLVLNEG
+1356 
-1371 YSQQLPGG
+1371 
-1379 VTLRLSYVAN
+1379 
-1389 EPRLELVEALS
+1389 LS
-1400 LADRLVAVG
+1400 L
-1409 CFTEIIQW
+1409 IHI
-1417 RKRIFIPTGNKA
+1417 
-1429 ASILADV
+1429 
-1436 IGILG
+1436 

>member
-1 MSQRKTATPKQSDV
+1 
-15 FIYIDMVSLIA
+15 MVSLIA
-26 TQGTLFDLQTVLD
+26 TQGTLFDLETVLD
-39 YGQSILNVAT
+39 YGQSILNVAQ
-49 ELSKSLIEHRPLTT
+49 ELTKSLIEQRTIST

-71 RHFHGTAAE
+71 RYFLGTAAS
-80 GAWLWK
+80 GAWQWK
-86 DAYESVEVAAILYL
+86 DAYEAIEVAQILYL
-100 RHKGLPT
+100 RHLGIKILSQQPQVVVQH
-107 NPLEQLQLVESL
+107 LEELTAL

-124 RRSEEQLQ
+124 RRSEESVQ

-138 PLSLAYL
+138 PLPLSFL
-145 VSVAVQITTND
+145 VAKAGFIQATD

-165 GILAQFAKLQGA
+165 GLLAQMAKLHSA
-177 SLMLNEIS
+177 SLMLNELAP
-185 SDRSKILR
+185 DRWKILR
-193 RLFPGVPLF
+193 RLFPGTPLF
-202 SVNAEQINDYLAGK
+202 SVNAEQINDYLAGQ

-226 PFSASPKINSRNP
+226 PFSSSPKINSRNP

-246 NSALQRLCD
+246 NSALQRLAD
-255 HGRLVTI
+255 GGRLVTI

-269 NNLTWRDT
+269 NNPTWRET
-277 FIKMQEKATVVL
+277 FLKWQDFARVLL
-289 SVGINGK
+289 SVGVNGK

-304 IDTRL
+304 IDTRI
-309 TVIDKVPAADPQ
+309 TVIDKVPADSPGD
-321 EIPCIADTV
+321 IPCIPETLDLP
-330 ELAELATLIEQ
+330 ELLALIEQ
-341 LPQRPVWERI
+341 LPQRCPWERSDI
-351 TQTAQTAVSK
+351 KATAK
-361 AIRLSPVKPN
+361 AKVVQLPKRSVVAQAETLSSIPDVVVLEYEVIEW
-371 SQSAP
+371 SA
-376 VTQPLSEFL
+376 TEG
-385 NIVEL
+385 
-390 DYEIVDWAANDQL
+390 L

-418 KDAKP
+418 KDALP

-442 TYKPHLPQH
+442 TYKPHLPRN
-451 IITQGLLSEA
+451 IIAQGLLSEA

-471 AHSEYLSG
+471 AHCEFLSG
-479 SYTVDDSW
+479 SYIVDDSW

-492 SATSSENAVRF
+492 VAQSEENAVRF
-503 RRGWFLGDGTGAG
+503 HRGWFLGDGTGAG

-524 ILDNWCQGRRKAI
+524 ILDNWCQGRSKAI

-555 LGGNKKNI
+555 LGGSEKDI

-573 RIPFTEGILF
+573 PIPFTQGILF

-600 QIVEWALKDF
+600 QIVEWADKDF
-610 EGAICFDECHSMG
+610 EGVISFDECHSMG

-629 GTLGLVSASQQGI
+629 GTLGMVAASQQGI

-648 NALPLTRVVYVS
+648 NALPQARVIYVS

-695 IEVGGIAAMEVVA
+695 IEGGGIAAMEVVA

-718 ARSLSFDGV
+718 ARSLSFEGV
-727 EYEMLEIELT
+727 EYQTLEIELT
-737 PTQERIYDNYAD
+737 PTQERSYNSYSD
-749 AFQIIHNNLHKAL
+749 AFQVIHNNLEKAL

-780 AMSQFES
+780 AKSQFES

-798 GMKCPMLIKAI
+798 GMKCPTLIKAI
-809 ENDLAA
+809 EQDLVQ
-815 GNAVVI
+815 GLAVVI
-821 QIVSTNEELLKRRLN
+821 QIVSTNEELLKRRLD
-836 EVPAEEWKDLNL
+836 EVTADEWKDLNL
-848 DLTPREYVMDYLLSA
+848 DLTPREYVMDYLMSA
-863 FPVHLHEIHSSSEA
+863 FPIHLHSIHSGEDG
-877 EERSEPAF
+877 EERSEPVF
-885 DADGSPIVS
+885 DADGSPVIS
-894 SEAVALRDALVDK
+894 IEAVALRDALVDK

-952 RGSGANIAETNAFM
+952 RGSGANIAETAAFM
-966 AGDKQI
+966 QGDKQI

-1025 APVFRPVTTNVRGER
+1025 APVFRPVTTNVIGER

-1062 TGGNGIFDTKDNL
+1062 TGGNGIFSNKDNL
-1075 ESQYAEYALY
+1075 ESNYAEYALY

-1100 LGTFEAMTGLSLT
+1100 LGKFEQMTGLCLT

-1127 QFLNRLLALRIG
+1127 QFLNRLLALRID

-1150 LLSQQIETAIA
+1150 LLSQQIEAAIA
-1161 AGIFEA
+1161 AGVYEM

-1172 RAERFTIESCESVYT
+1172 RAERFTVESQEAVYT
-1187 HPDTG
+1187 HPATG
-1192 SVTNYLKVEQ
+1192 SVTNYLKIERTQ
-1202 VQRNNIRTAVEMLE
+1202 NNNIRTAIEMLE
-1216 FAAKYQGQLMVNQK
+1216 FATQYQGKLMINSK
-1230 SSNAA
+1230 SGNAA
-1235 VSIPTHSIFDCD
+1235 VSIPTHSIYDSE
-1247 GGVVPRVLLVRPQ
+1247 GGVVPRVLLIRPQ
-1260 KETRVPVEQL
+1260 KETRVPVQDL
-1270 ESSTWQ
+1270 ESSTWG
-1276 QVSAEAFIAAW
+1276 QVSIDAFTAAW
-1287 SKEVDALPKFTTDY
+1287 SIEVNELPKFTTDY

-1315 LPQEN
+1315 LPQQN
-1320 SRVFRLQTSDGQKI
+1320 SRVFRLQASDGQKI

-1341 VDIQSVTEQLGLKNQ
+1341 NDIKSVAEQLGLKDK
-1356 LLSPTELVWLVLNEG
+1356 LLSPQELVSLVLNEG

-1379 VTLRLSYVAN
+1379 VTLRRSYIAT
-1389 EPRLELVEALS
+1389 EPRIELVNAIS
-1400 LADRLVAVG
+1400 LAERLLAVG
-1409 CFTEIIQW
+1409 CFTEIINWQ
-1417 RKRIFIPTGNKA
+1417 KRLFIPVSDKA
-1429 ASILADV
+1429 PAILAAV
-1436 IGILG
+1436 IEILG